1 MERRGTPSRG
11 QGRWKGGFLFA
22 ASPRLVHRRVRGCE
36 SPNRRSIGRA
46 DRQSDRKGP
55 GGPCRSGRRRG
66 GVRTRGRAA
75 RRPAATAAATTAVAV
90 PIVAVTVAAGAAT
103 IEVATG
109 AAGAG
114 TIEVTTG
121 VAEADGA
128 DTRQGEDSSSMT
140 GRGGSGCF
148 TGE

>member
-1 MERRGTPSRG
+1 
-11 QGRWKGGFLFA
+11 
-22 ASPRLVHRRVRGCE
+22 
-36 SPNRRSIGRA
+36 
-46 DRQSDRKGP
+46 
-55 GGPCRSGRRRG
+55 
-66 GVRTRGRAA
+66 
-75 RRPAATAAATTAVAV
+75 V
-90 PIVAVTVAAGAAT
+90 PIVVVTVAAGAGT

-114 TIEVTTG
+114 TIEVITG

-140 GRGGSGCF
+140 GRGGRGGF